1 MRQNSYYN
9 SDQNSDSGS
18 FQFDRWSHSKT
29 APIFV
34 LNLLRL
40 NRPYCVV
47 YCNSKDFIFNVSL
60 SIQNVIIAGTSK
72 ASSVEQD
79 RIVGVDAKPL
89 LLTFLITMRIL
100 TP

>member
-1 MRQNSYYN
+1 MAHSIWSLEPFEDGPDFCFKSSQPVKLAVLCSTYYN
-9 SDQNSDSGS
+9 S
-18 FQFDRWSHSKT
+18 
-29 APIFV
+29 
-34 LNLLRL
+34 
-40 NRPYCVV
+40 
-47 YCNSKDFIFNVSL
+47 KDLIFNVSL

-79 RIVGVDAKPL
+79 RIVGVEAKPL